1 LALPAIVVV
10 VAVEP
15 ISINDFAKLLGLVA
29 STAVTTSCEFGSRRL
44 KSSVGMAVDALTEP
58 SAFAVVVEE
67 RAPGIGTIRVT
78 TPLASATDVART
90 IGVEWII
97 ELTVLPG
104 IKPLEEMETMKY
116 EPGPGKPPN
125 GNAIV
130 EPCERSVGDVAVAM
144 DTP

>member
-1 LALPAIVVV
+1 
-10 VAVEP
+10 
-15 ISINDFAKLLGLVA
+15 
-29 STAVTTSCEFGSRRL
+29 
-44 KSSVGMAVDALTEP
+44 MAVDALTEP
-58 SAFAVVVEE
+58 SAFAVVVEA
-67 RAPGIGTIRVT
+67 RYVPAMTSLCDWPAKAPGIGTIRVT